1 MDRAK
6 GKIAIV
12 TGATWVEAGGLDIG
26 GAVASALA
34 AEGAKV
40 VLADIKIEAAQA
52 LADRLNEEHGDKTA
66 IAVYADIRD
75 EAQIE
80 ALVREAVSTFGG
92 LNVVINNAGIFP
104 QNDGPIASMEVEVWD
119 NVFATNLRGA
129 MLLSKHAMPHLEE
142 NGGSIINTSSTHAF
156 AGDMALSAYGATKAA
171 LIALTKYT
179 ATQHGKK
186 GVRANAICPGT
197 TTTPPA
203 QQLPQAIKD
212 VYTEHTLNPAM
223 NSPERLA
230 QVFLF
235 LASDESLGIN
245 GEIIRVDG
253 GLLSHQPFVP
263 DMNRL
268 MMTTVG

>member
-1 MDRAK
+1 MNRAE

-12 TGATWVEAGGLDIG
+12 TGATWVEPGGLNIG
-26 GAVASALA
+26 GATASALA

-40 VLADIKIEAAQA
+40 VLADINVEAAQA
-52 LADRLNEEHGDKTA
+52 LADRLNDEHGGKTA
-66 IAVYADIRD
+66 IAVKADIRD
-75 EAQIE
+75 EAQIV
-80 ALVREAVSTFGG
+80 ALVQEAVSTFGG
-92 LNVVINNAGIFP
+92 LNVVVNNAGVFLAT
-104 QNDGPIASMEVEVWD
+104 DGPIASMAIEAWD
-119 NVFATNLRGA
+119 DVFATNLRGA
-129 MLLSKHAMPHLEE
+129 MLLTKHALPHLEE
-142 NGGSIINTSSTHAF
+142 SGGSIINTSSTHAF
-156 AGDMALSAYGATKAA
+156 AGDTSLSAYGATKAA

-179 ATQHGKK
+179 ATQHGKN

-203 QQLPQAIKD
+203 QQLPQPIKD
-212 VYTEHTLNPAM
+212 IYTEHTLNPSM

-245 GEIIRVDG
+245 GEVIRVDG
-253 GLLSHQPFVP
+253 GLLGHQPFVP

-268 MMTTVG
+268 MMTTV